1 MKRRIGILGGTFNPP
16 HYGHLLIANEV
27 KQRLALDEL
36 VFLPNATSPFKQKNQ
51 RVTDQHRMEML
62 TLALQELPDS
72 RIETL
77 ELSRGGISY
86 TYDTMVELTN
96 RYPDSEVYFIIG
108 ADQVEKLSAWYRIDD
123 LVKLVTLVTV
133 PRPGYL
139 LETTYPVV
147 QMTIPMLDV
156 SSTELRTRL
165 KNRTTVKFLMP
176 DSVAEYCEVNRLY
189 DDA

>member
-27 KQRLALDEL
+27 KHQLELDEL
-36 VFLPNATSPFKQKNQ
+36 IFLPNALSPFKQKDY
-51 RVTDQHRMEML
+51 RVTDAERLDML
-62 TLALQELPDS
+62 SLALTELPDS

-77 ELSRGGISY
+77 EIEQGGISY
-86 TYDTMVELTN
+86 TYDTMDTLSRAYPSSEL
-96 RYPDSEVYFIIG
+96 YFIIG

-133 PRPGYL
+133 PRPGYN
-139 LETTYPVV
+139 LETTYPVKQV
-147 QMTIPMLDV
+147 TIPMLDV
-156 SSTELRTRL
+156 SSTELRKRL
-165 KNRTTVKFLMP
+165 AHRMTVKFLMP
-176 DSVAEYCEVNRLY
+176 DAVATYCEVNRLY